1 MTPLYLV
8 TGFLGAGKTTLLR
21 EWVPALIER
30 GVRPHIILN
39 DYQNARVDAASFEEY
54 AALVEPIA
62 GTCICCGS
70 REALFD
76 ALRAAPLTPE
86 SVMLIEANGTAD
98 AAQLIE
104 IFTADDATER
114 YTLPIQIVVVDGKRW
129 QKRNWNN
136 RLERSQVQT
145 AGYGLL
151 TRRDEVSSER
161 ASEVQA
167 AVEDLAPKLSWT
179 TPDHLSKAAHK
190 LVKESG
196 SLPPRRFSQ
205 RNKDAEEHHHHH
217 HHNHHHAEHHFA
229 SMEVPLPDRLPQA
242 KLEAYLRALPPEVL
256 RAKGIAYVEEEEEA
270 PVYFQRVDGPDSIS
284 LKRIRSKLEFDPV
297 AILIGVDIDP
307 TRLPMIEAR
316 A

>member
-21 EWVPALIER
+21 EWVPSLIQR

-76 ALRAAPLTPE
+76 ALRTAPLTSE

-98 AAQLIE
+98 AVQLIE

-114 YTLPIQIVVVDGKRW
+114 YTLPIQVVVIDGKRW

-145 AGYGLL
+145 ASYGLL
-151 TRRDEVSSER
+151 TRRNEVSPER

-167 AVEDLAPKLSWT
+167 AVEDLAPKLTWS
-179 TPDHLSKAAHK
+179 TPEYLAQVAYRLLQDC
-190 LVKESG
+190 G
-196 SLPPRRFSQ
+196 RLPPRRFNQ
-205 RNKDAEEHHHHH
+205 KAAETQKHHHHH
-217 HHNHHHAEHHFA
+217 HHHAEHHFA
-229 SMEVPLPDRLPQA
+229 SMEIPLPDRLPQA
-242 KLEAYLRALPPEVL
+242 QLEAYLRALPPEVL
-256 RAKGIAYVEEEEEA
+256 RAKGIAYVMEEDA
-270 PVYFQRVDGPDSIS
+270 PVYFQRVDGVDSIS
-284 LKRIRSKLEFDPV
+284 LKRIRSQLDFDPV

-307 TRLPMIEAR
+307 AKLPPLNAL